1 MTNYKTT
8 THFNDIDDKEK
19 LSRLSS
25 SLTDPDTILFGRP
38 FQISEGVFS
47 GWSAIFVVSQS

>member
-8 THFNDIDDKEK
+8 THFNDIDNKEK

-25 SLTDPDTILFGRP
+25 SLTDPDTISLWEAVSDLGRR
-38 FQISEGVFS
+38 VFRLERN
-47 GWSAIFVVSQS
+47 FCH